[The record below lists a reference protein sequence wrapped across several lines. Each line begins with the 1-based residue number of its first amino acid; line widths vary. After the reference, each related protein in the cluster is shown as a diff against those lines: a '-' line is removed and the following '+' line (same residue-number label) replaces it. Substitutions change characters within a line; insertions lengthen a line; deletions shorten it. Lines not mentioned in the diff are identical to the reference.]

1 MTDQSKYARAIEA
14 IRTQHFYHREWAD
27 AIKHIEEMPW
37 GPMDLEGA
45 IRAFK
50 YNFSNWC
57 WHVGETGE
65 GSNYARIFMPQS
77 DKIVVHDY
85 QSKAGDIAPSPA
97 KSLLIVMLM
106 ALEEMDKKEAQ
117 S

>member
-57 WHVGETGE
+57 WHVAKRVKGLTTLEFLCRKATRLLFTTISQKLET
-65 GSNYARIFMPQS
+65 
-77 DKIVVHDY
+77 
-85 QSKAGDIAPSPA
+85 
-97 KSLLIVMLM
+97 
-106 ALEEMDKKEAQ
+106 
-117 S
+117 